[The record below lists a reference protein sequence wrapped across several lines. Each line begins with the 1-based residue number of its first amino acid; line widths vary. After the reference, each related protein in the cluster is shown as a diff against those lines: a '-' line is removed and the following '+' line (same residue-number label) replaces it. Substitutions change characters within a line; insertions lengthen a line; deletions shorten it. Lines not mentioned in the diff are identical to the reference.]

1 MHSWLWSCYSLFSIA
16 DIECNAR
23 MQMSDSPGNT
33 WTHPD
38 SVGGDLKSDKKKISL
53 VWFYMMMLLLRWR
66 CGTKF
71 DYKTNYLNSV
81 RTFPKMVQ
89 SDCPQHWGRRKRRQE
104 EEERGGVQGE
114 PDDAVSERRSSSS
127 SAPSSSPSSH
137 VPGRRRENGIGTRH
151 VLLERNRC
159 VVSIK

>member
-1 MHSWLWSCYSLFSIA
+1 MTVIMLFLIFDRGHWMQRSYA
-16 DIECNAR
+16 NVGLSRQHLNAPR
-23 MQMSDSPGNT
+23 LRWWGSQK
-33 WTHPD
+33 WQ
-38 SVGGDLKSDKKKISL
+38 KKKISL